1 MIQIGLF
8 VDSQWKSKH
17 VVPMDT
23 RGECRTLCIR
33 GYKMVNS
40 FFLEAHAA
48 FVGKGSGY
56 KSRLTGAM
64 FALHS

>member
-1 MIQIGLF
+1 MVSVGHF
-8 VDSQWKSKH
+8 V
-17 VVPMDT
+17 VEDT
-23 RGECRTLCIR
+23 KWSTL
-33 GYKMVNS
+33 
-40 FFLEAHAA
+40 FLEAHAA